1 MDKIYHYIQF
11 MKKSIAIIAG
21 ACIAISGCKEQ
32 NVNNKNEQEE
42 FPVTFATLIDT
53 SYFKEYTA
61 EIHAVQNVEIRARVN
76 GYLESILIDEGK
88 NVAKDQL
95 LFTINSSE
103 YNEQVMKATALH
115 KSALVELSA
124 AKLTMNNVKSLTEKS
139 IVSKTEL
146 DLAMNKVEMARAKV
160 DEMQAELSKAKLS
173 LSYAEIRAPFA
184 GVVNRIPHKVG
195 SLITEGTL
203 LTSIS
208 DNEEVFAYFNVSE
221 KEYLNYASSLNK
233 DSVQSNVVS
242 LILANGQPHIYNGV
256 IETIEGEIEQ
266 TTGNIAFRAR
276 FKNHGKLLRH
286 GASGK
291 IRLSVQY
298 DNALIIPQKAVF
310 ELQDKMYAYVV
321 DKDNKV
327 KARNITA
334 LQRIPHLYIVTS
346 GLNPG
351 DKVIYEGIQNLKEN
365 MKIKPKLIV
374 MSSILKT
381 NGF

>member
-1 MDKIYHYIQF
+1 
-11 MKKSIAIIAG
+11 MKKDIFIIAC
-21 ACIAISGCKEQ
+21 ACITIAGCKEK
-32 NVNNKNEQEE
+32 NIDMKNEQEE
-42 FPVTFATLIDT
+42 FPVTTATLVDT

-61 EIHAVQNVEIRARVN
+61 EIYAVQNVEIRARVN
-76 GYLESILIDEGK
+76 GYLENILIDEGK

-103 YNEQVMKATALH
+103 YSEQVIKASALH

-124 AKLTMNNVKSLTEKS
+124 AKLTMNNVKSLADKN
-139 IVSKTEL
+139 IVSQTEL
-146 DLAMNKVEMARAKV
+146 DLAKNKVDVAQAKV

-173 LSYAEIRAPFA
+173 LSYAEIKAPFA
-184 GVVNRIPHKVG
+184 GVVNRIPHKIG
-195 SLITEGTL
+195 SLINEGTL

-208 DNEEVFAYFNVSE
+208 DNNEVFAYFQVSE

-233 DSVQSNVVS
+233 DSAQSKIVS
-242 LILANGQPHIYNGV
+242 LILANGQPHIYNGI

-266 TTGNIAFRAR
+266 STGNIAFRAR
-276 FKNHGKLLRH
+276 FKNHGKLLKH

-291 IRLSVQY
+291 IRLSVKY

-321 DKDNKV
+321 DTDNRI

-334 LQRIPHLYIVTS
+334 LQRIPHIYIVTS
-346 GLNPG
+346 GLKPG
-351 DKVIYEGIQNLKEN
+351 DKVIYEGIQNLKED
-365 MKIKPKLIV
+365 MKIKPKFIA
-374 MSSILKT
+374 MSSILNQIVLKK
-381 NGF
+381 